1 MVALD
6 RRPNRS
12 RVEPQPNAVVDYV
25 DAADGRVLAS
35 LLFHDPFLAEDGE
48 LGYDCGSQ
56 LTYRRTE

>member
-1 MVALD
+1 
-6 RRPNRS
+6 
-12 RVEPQPNAVVDYV
+12 VVDYV